1 MKNVSIYPNNSSKP
15 PLTFTTA
22 MGRLPYSNY
31 ERKLQRVE
39 MRNPELNF
47 FLVPRLECVK
57 AIEILPTQVEIY
69 FTYRVRRGVAHTG
82 DTGVTRLTS
91 QVPQFSN
98 KCFEWVDLKKNSG
111 FKFCLLNWII
121 PSSKSAF
128 LLRVCF
134 IFQVRNLHAV
144 LWLMWSIDNYFKL
157 MSNKKT
163 FPHHLSWPVGSK
175 LEPVSLPKVAK
186 D

>member
-1 MKNVSIYPNNSSKP
+1 
-15 PLTFTTA
+15 

-39 MRNPELNF
+39 MRNPELNL

-82 DTGVTRLTS
+82 DTGGRRLTS

-98 KCFEWVDLKKNSG
+98 KCFEWVDLKKN
-111 FKFCLLNWII
+111 
-121 PSSKSAF
+121 
-128 LLRVCF
+128 
-134 IFQVRNLHAV
+134 
-144 LWLMWSIDNYFKL
+144 
-157 MSNKKT
+157 
-163 FPHHLSWPVGSK
+163 
-175 LEPVSLPKVAK
+175 
-186 D
+186 